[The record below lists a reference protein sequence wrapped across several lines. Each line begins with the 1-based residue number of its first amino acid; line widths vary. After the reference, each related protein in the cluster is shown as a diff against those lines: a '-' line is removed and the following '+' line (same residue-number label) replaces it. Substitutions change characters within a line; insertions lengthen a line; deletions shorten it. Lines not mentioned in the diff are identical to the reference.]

1 MGQKHL
7 TGLEIH
13 SRSKNQNKPKN
24 TPPFC
29 HTMTKGKHS
38 IN

>member
-1 MGQKHL
+1 L

-13 SRSKNQNKPKN
+13 SRSKIKI

-29 HTMTKGKHS
+29 HKGTKGKQS
-38 IN
+38 NKN